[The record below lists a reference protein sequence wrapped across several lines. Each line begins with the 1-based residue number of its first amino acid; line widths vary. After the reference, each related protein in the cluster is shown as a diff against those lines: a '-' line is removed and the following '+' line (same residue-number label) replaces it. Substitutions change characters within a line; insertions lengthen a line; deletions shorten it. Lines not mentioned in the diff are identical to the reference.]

1 MSQGRLNKS
10 IGGNDRQACAQAEK
24 IAKEHLRNRHWLLF
38 FENNTVGVVKALHG
52 GVRLAMGERLD
63 IEKNDKI
70 DIRLP
75 EKNPLTSSNVWN
87 AIVLAIGTKD
97 YCHSE
102 AMNVS
107 FQVQQAAGDPNFQPM
122 VDIPDPDLSVHEAV
136 NQILLKGNS
145 AESARRSVE
154 RGSSQ
159 QREGALISEEMG
171 SADQGPMFQDVA
183 SESFT
188 GNSDHSYT
196 VLTPADVS
204 RTLSEIEAGRGDNLL
219 NTSGLLD
226 ANAVSV
232 T

>member
-1 MSQGRLNKS
+1 M
-10 IGGNDRQACAQAEK
+10 C
-24 IAKEHLRNRHWLLF
+24 
-38 FENNTVGVVKALHG
+38 
-52 GVRLAMGERLD
+52 MGERLD

-75 EKNPLTSSNVWN
+75 EKNPLTRSNVWN

-136 NQILLKGNS
+136 NQILLKGTNN
-145 AESARRSVE
+145 EGARRSVE
-154 RGSSQ
+154 SGFSQ
-159 QREGALISEEMG
+159 QLERAPISEEMG
-171 SADQGPMFQDVA
+171 SDQGAMYQDVA

-232 T
+232 ACSRIEIFCSVLKDKHYLRDF